1 MANEKDVQKR
11 EEKWRRDPLNAVVW
25 AAMFIWAGV
34 VLLLDNLGYLASL
47 SAGFR
52 FDIEAWSLIFL
63 GAGVMVLIGVV
74 VRLVVPDYRAPV
86 TGGVI
91 FALILIGIGLGDMIS
106 WVLVWPIILIT
117 LGLYIILRGLMRG
130 R

>member
-11 EEKWRRDPLNAVVW
+11 KEKWRRDPLNAMVW

-47 SAGFR
+47 SAGFL

-91 FALILIGIGLGDMIS
+91 FSLILIGIGLGDMIS